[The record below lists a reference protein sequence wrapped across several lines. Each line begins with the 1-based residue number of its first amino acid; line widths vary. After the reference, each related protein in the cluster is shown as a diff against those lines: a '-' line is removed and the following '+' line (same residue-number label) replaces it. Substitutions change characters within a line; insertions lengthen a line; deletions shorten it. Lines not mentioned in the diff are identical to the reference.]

1 MSALILFNKYLKK
14 YNIQNDIV
22 VTDEELIRIQKQ
34 KINPTKVRIEEV
46 EKFRQI
52 ILENEGIVTIMAY
65 SLTRIS
71 ETLNIEMNDFDFHT
85 RELIIRNGKR
95 CKTTNYIYE

>member
-52 ILENEGIVTIMAY
+52 ILENEGIRNYAIVTIMEY

-71 ETLNIEMNDFDFHT
+71 ETLNI
-85 RELIIRNGKR
+85 
-95 CKTTNYIYE
+95 